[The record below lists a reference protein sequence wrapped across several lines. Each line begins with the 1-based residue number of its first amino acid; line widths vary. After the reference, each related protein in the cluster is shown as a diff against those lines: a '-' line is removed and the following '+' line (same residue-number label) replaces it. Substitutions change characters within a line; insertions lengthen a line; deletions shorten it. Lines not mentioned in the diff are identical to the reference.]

1 MCLGVDVK
9 RNKLTKNSWLT
20 QQIAKKQYDQS
31 TLYTNEA
38 AMTLTLSENIL
49 IQKIANAQ
57 ITFVQTCKTWQSLEF
72 LDTCLIFYLFSF
84 QVFLIDFGLAKKYR
98 DSRTRQHIP
107 YREDKNLTGTA
118 RYASINAHLGKLGVH
133 SNQTVDYI
141 LDNMY
146 AVKFG

>member
-57 ITFVQTCKTWQSLEF
+57 ITFVQTC
-72 LDTCLIFYLFSF
+72 
-84 QVFLIDFGLAKKYR
+84 
-98 DSRTRQHIP
+98 
-107 YREDKNLTGTA
+107 
-118 RYASINAHLGKLGVH
+118 
-133 SNQTVDYI
+133 
-141 LDNMY
+141 
-146 AVKFG
+146 